1 MIKDITLGQYFPGN
15 SFIHKTDAR
24 MKIIISMV
32 FLVSVFFCKT
42 DAAFIAMLVVTGALI
57 LFSGISMK
65 TILKS
70 LKPLLF
76 VICFTSVISIFWTK
90 GEGDPLIS
98 WKFINIYLE
107 GVRQAVFMVLRLVC
121 IVSGSFVI
129 LTYTTSPM
137 DLTDAI
143 ERLLMPLKYLK
154 VPVHDFAMMM
164 TIALRFITPLVEETD
179 RIICAQK
186 ARGADFETG
195 KLTDRVKA
203 LVPILIPLFVSAFKR
218 AEELAKA
225 MECRCYTG
233 GEGRTRMKQLKFKLG
248 DFVFFAAFVAVCI
261 LALMANKISFVL

>member
-15 SFIHKTDAR
+15 SFIHKADAR
-24 MKIIISMV
+24 MKILISLI
-32 FLVSVFFCKT
+32 FLVSVFFCRT
-42 DAAFIAMLVVTGALI
+42 DAAFLAMLIVTTALI
-57 LFSGISMK
+57 LFSRISMK

-90 GEGDPLIS
+90 GEGEPLVS
-98 WKFINIYLE
+98 WRFINIYLE

-186 ARGADFETG
+186 ARGADFENG

-203 LVPILIPLFVSAFKR
+203 LIPLFVSAFKR

-248 DFVFFAAFVAVCI
+248 DFVFLLGFAAVCV
-261 LALMANKISFVL
+261 LALLANNVSFVL

>member
-24 MKIIISMV
+24 MKIIISIV
-32 FLVSVFFCKT
+32 FLISVFFCRT
-42 DAAFIAMLVVTGALI
+42 DAAFLFMIAVTVGLI
-57 LFSGISMK
+57 LVSGISLK

-70 LKPLLF
+70 LKPLVF
-76 VICFTSVISIFWTK
+76 VITFTSIISIFWTK
-90 GEGDPLIS
+90 GEGDPLVS
-98 WKFINIYLE
+98 WKFINIYIE

-164 TIALRFITPLVEETD
+164 TIALRFINPLVEETD
-179 RIICAQK
+179 RIMCAQK

-195 KLTDRVKA
+195 KLIDRVKA
-203 LVPILIPLFVSAFKR
+203 LIPILIPLFVSAFKR

-233 GEGRTRMKQLKFKLG
+233 GDGRTRMKQLKFSLG
-248 DFVFFAAFVAVCI
+248 DFVFLAVFSLICACAIFANRI
-261 LALMANKISFVL
+261 TFVL